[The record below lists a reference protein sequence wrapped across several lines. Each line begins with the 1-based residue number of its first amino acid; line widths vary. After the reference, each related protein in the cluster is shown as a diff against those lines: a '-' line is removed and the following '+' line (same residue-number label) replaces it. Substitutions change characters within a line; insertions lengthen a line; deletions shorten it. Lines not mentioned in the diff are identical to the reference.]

1 MTDIVILVCAAA
13 ATAAAVSLIV
23 YDIRYS
29 ILPDILVALLGIS
42 AIGLLLL
49 GAPLMPSA
57 FFACMAAAL
66 GFLVFLAVRHLVS
79 RWKNRE
85 AMGLGDVKLVL
96 PLGLF
101 LGLDFG
107 FGLMAACLLQI
118 AVFPFVPRNA
128 EVPFGPALIA
138 GTAAILIL
146 RAAGFLPVN

>member
-1 MTDIVILVCAAA
+1 MTEILILVCSAVAIT
-13 ATAAAVSLIV
+13 TAAALIA

-29 ILPDILVALLGIS
+29 ILPDILVALLGVS
-42 AIGLLLL
+42 TTGLLLL
-49 GAPLMPSA
+49 GAPFMPSA

-66 GFLVFLAVRHLVS
+66 GFIVFLAVRHLVS

-107 FGLMAACLLQI
+107 LGLMAACLLQV
-118 AVFPFVPRNA
+118 AVFLFVPPDA

-138 GTAAILIL
+138 GTAFILLL
-146 RAAGFLPVN
+146 RVTGFLPMN